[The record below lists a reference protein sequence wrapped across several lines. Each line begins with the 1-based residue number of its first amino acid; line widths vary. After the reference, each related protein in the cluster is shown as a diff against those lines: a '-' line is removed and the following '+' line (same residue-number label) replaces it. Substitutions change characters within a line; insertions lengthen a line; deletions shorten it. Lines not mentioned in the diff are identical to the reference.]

1 MTAKTTSELVEEF
14 IERLV
19 CVEGELKLLQEDK
32 KMLFDEYKD
41 KLDVKALRAAIR
53 IAKIK
58 SKLSDA
64 SEAELDTILESVE
77 SKITIDF
84 IE

>member
-1 MTAKTTSELVEEF
+1 MTVKTTSELVGEF
-14 IERLV
+14 VERLV
-19 CVEGELKLLQEDK
+19 RIEGELKLLQEDK

-58 SKLSDA
+58 SKLSDT
-64 SEAELDTILESVE
+64 SEAELDSILESVE
-77 SKITIDF
+77 NKITIDF